1 MELAAHITAED
12 LAVFLQEA
20 SEQIQ
25 ALDEDIVRL
34 EREKENPDLLQE
46 IFRIAH
52 TLKGS
57 SAMFGLRL
65 MTVLAHAMENLL
77 DKVRKKTVP
86 VTTQVADALLHSLDL
101 LQILKND
108 LANST
113 DSQVNIVPVVA
124 ELEAAALTAP
134 DQEGS

>member
-20 SEQIQ
+20 SEQLQ

-34 EREKENPDLLQE
+34 EREKENPDLIQE

>member
-20 SEQIQ
+20 SEQLQ

-34 EREKENPDLLQE
+34 EREKENPDLIQV